1 MKLSVVRE
9 LTRPVDGV
17 VFLPLKPTASSRKE
31 KAPTRNSHIPE
42 ISADEWAVA
51 GESIGMHGKTQ
62 VYKAAPIDTTG
73 GDTRELLR
81 DALGKGLKALAGRSV
96 KTAAVLL
103 PAVDADTLAGLFE
116 IPVLMTFNPAP
127 YKTKKDDAKP
137 FSITEVLFLGA
148 AASQEKLLAKAC
160 HDAAI
165 IADAVNFARRLANEP
180 ANLLTPKQ
188 FVQEAGALKKLGIDV
203 RTLPSAILKKM
214 GGVQAVG
221 AGSANAPQFLV
232 MELNP
237 SKQKP
242 IALVGKGVTFD
253 SGGISIKP
261 ADGMADMKNDMG
273 GGAAVVGAM
282 AALARLG
289 CKKRVV
295 GLVPLVENMPDG
307 RALKPSDVITMFDG
321 QTVEVLNTDA
331 EGRLILA
338 DAVAYAAT
346 LNPIFTVD
354 IATLTGAVIVA
365 LGNRFTGAFTTD
377 EPLYHRLE
385 TAAQASVDP
394 IWRLPL
400 HKTFTEEMKST
411 IADWRNLGGS
421 RKAGASLGAAFI
433 GAFAKGPWAH
443 LDIGGSVMVEKANGY
458 LPLGPS
464 GAGVRLLTHLVLSA
478 S

>member
-1 MKLSVVRE
+1 
-9 LTRPVDGV
+9 
-17 VFLPLKPTASSRKE
+17 
-31 KAPTRNSHIPE
+31 
-42 ISADEWAVA
+42 
-51 GESIGMHGKTQ
+51 TQ
-62 VYKAAPIDTTG
+62 LYKAAPIDVAS
-73 GDTRELLR
+73 DDPRELLR
-81 DALGKGLKALAGRSV
+81 EALGKGLKALAGRSV
-96 KTAAVLL
+96 KTVAVLL
-103 PAVDADTLAGLFE
+103 PALDLTILAGLFE
-116 IPVLMTFNPAP
+116 VPVLMSFNPAP
-127 YKTKKDDAKP
+127 YKTKTDDAKP
-137 FSITEVLFLGA
+137 FPITEVFFCTATAGTDK
-148 AASQEKLLAKAC
+148 KLNALCREAQILAE
-160 HDAAI
+160 
-165 IADAVNFARRLANEP
+165 AVNLARKLANEP

-188 FVQEAGALKKLGIDV
+188 FVQEAGLLQKLGIEV
-203 RTLPSAILKKM
+203 RTLSPALLKKM

-221 AGSANAPQFLV
+221 AGSENSPQFLI

-237 SKQKP
+237 GKQKP
-242 IALVGKGVTFD
+242 IVLIGKGVTFD

-261 ADGMADMKNDMG
+261 ADGMAEMKNDMG

-289 CKKRVV
+289 YKKHVV

-346 LNPIFTVD
+346 LNPEFTVD
-354 IATLTGAVIVA
+354 IATLTGAVIIA
-365 LGNRFTGAFTTD
+365 LGNRFTGTFTTD
-377 EPLYHRLE
+377 EALYRRLE
-385 TAAQASVDP
+385 TASQASYDL

-443 LDIGGSVMVEKANGY
+443 LDIGGSVMVEKANAY
-458 LPLGPS
+458 MPAGPS
-464 GAGVRLLTHLVLSA
+464 GAGVRLLTRLVLSGR
-478 S
+478 